1 LFLLQIG
8 RWFR

>member
-8 RWFR
+8 RLFR